1 MVASDGLTLETSTE
15 GDVDVITVAGEIDF
29 GNVAKLRSAL
39 LEASRSGRD
48 VEVRMGG
55 VTFLDSTALGVLIQ
69 GKKRLEDSGHQL
81 FLTGTASR
89 VRRTLEVAGLT
100 DYLGV

>member
-1 MVASDGLTLETSTE
+1 
-15 GDVDVITVAGEIDF
+15 
-29 GNVAKLRSAL
+29 
-39 LEASRSGRD
+39 
-48 VEVRMGG
+48 MGG
-55 VTFLDSTALGVLIQ
+55 VSFLDSTALGVLIQ

-81 FLTGTASR
+81 LLTGTAAR